1 MKKQKQDPQSII
13 RCGDA
18 DDAMLAYMAMFR
30 YAFGRMT
37 YMPNTIIEIIKA
49 NAKYL
54 TTQTLELL
62 DRDLTDE
69 ENRYERV
76 YKNKEKSISNYG
88 MGCDRQTWLSFHE
101 WVNDELKKR
110 KETENDK
117 SVERKND

>member
-1 MKKQKQDPQSII
+1 MKKQKQDPKSII

-18 DDAMLAYMAMFR
+18 DDAKLAYMSMFR

-37 YMPNTIIEIIKA
+37 YMPDTVIEIIKA

-69 ENRYERV
+69 AKRYERV
-76 YKNKEKSISNYG
+76 YKGKLTSNYG
-88 MGCDRQTWLSFHE
+88 MECDRQTWLTFHE
-101 WVNDELKKR
+101 WVKDEIEKR
-110 KETENDK
+110 KGADE
-117 SVERKND
+117 